1 MGLGNKPVDP
11 RLRLTVTRFTLLV
24 LAAALSVGL
33 VIWFAEPLWG
43 VIAVALAAAVVIV
56 LGSRQGVVIP
66 GNNPVPATE
75 PANAIRHELQSLL
88 EELSR
93 QGASQCQSGRQD
105 LDRVKD
111 LLAHAI
117 DQLVLSFNDMNHHI
131 QTQRNLALSIIDNMT
146 EEDRGTG
153 GVSFAE
159 FVMDTSKTM
168 GDFVDNTLN
177 TSKIAMGLV
186 ETMDVIDTEVQAIL
200 GILGEI
206 ESISKQTNLLALNAA
221 IEAARAGEAGRGFA
235 VVADEVRALSQRT
248 NLFSQQIRGRMDS
261 VHGSLSSANQSIY
274 SVASMDMNFALESKH
289 RVQATKTRISELNK
303 AMSNSARAINE
314 HAEQVASGVN
324 AAVTALQFQDMTSQ
338 LIGHAQAEMASVHD
352 IADQVSKTV
361 RQEADISQGL
371 ASARNLLRAQASSGK
386 DHAHPVKQ
394 ESMDSGDIE
403 LF

>member
-56 LGSRQGVVIP
+56 LGSRQGVAIP
-66 GNNPVPATE
+66 GNNPAPAAE

-289 RVQATKTRISELNK
+289 RVQATMTRISELNK

>member
-1 MGLGNKPVDP
+1 MSLGSTPIDP
-11 RLRLTVTRFTLLV
+11 GLRLTATRFILLV
-24 LAAALSVGL
+24 LVAALTVGL
-33 VIWFAEPLWG
+33 VIWLADPAWALLS
-43 VIAVALAAAVVIV
+43 VALVAAVVIF
-56 LGSRQGVVIP
+56 LGVRRGVASASDT
-66 GNNPVPATE
+66 PVPA
-75 PANAIRHELQSLL
+75 ADHAAAVRHELQSLL
-88 EELSR
+88 EEISR
-93 QGASQCQSGRQD
+93 LGASQCQSSGQD
-105 LDRVKD
+105 LERVKG
-111 LLAHAI
+111 LLAQAI
-117 DQLVLSFNDMNHHI
+117 DQLVASFNEMNHHI
-131 QTQRNLALSIIDNMT
+131 QTQRDLALSIIEGMT
-146 EEDRGTG
+146 EEERGQQ

-261 VHGSLSSANQSIY
+261 VHGSLNSANQSIY

-289 RVQATKTRISELNK
+289 RVQTTMTRIAEINK
-303 AMSNSARAINE
+303 AMSKAAREINE
-314 HAEQVASGVN
+314 HAGQVASGVN
-324 AAVTALQFQDMTSQ
+324 DAVVALQFQDLTTQ
-338 LIGHAQAEMASVHD
+338 LINHAQAGMASAHD
-352 IADQVSKTV
+352 IAGQVNKAIH
-361 RQEADISQGL
+361 QEADIGRGL
-371 ASARNLLRAQASSGK
+371 AGARTLLRSQATSGK
-386 DHAHPVKQ
+386 AQGHPVKQ
-394 ESMDSGDIE
+394 ESLNSGDIE

>member
-1 MGLGNKPVDP
+1 
-11 RLRLTVTRFTLLV
+11 
-24 LAAALSVGL
+24 
-33 VIWFAEPLWG
+33 
-43 VIAVALAAAVVIV
+43 
-56 LGSRQGVVIP
+56 
-66 GNNPVPATE
+66 
-75 PANAIRHELQSLL
+75 
-88 EELSR
+88 
-93 QGASQCQSGRQD
+93 
-105 LDRVKD
+105 
-111 LLAHAI
+111 
-117 DQLVLSFNDMNHHI
+117 
-131 QTQRNLALSIIDNMT
+131 
-146 EEDRGTG
+146 
-153 GVSFAE
+153 
-159 FVMDTSKTM
+159 
-168 GDFVDNTLN
+168 
-177 TSKIAMGLV
+177 
-186 ETMDVIDTEVQAIL
+186 
-200 GILGEI
+200 
-206 ESISKQTNLLALNAA
+206 
-221 IEAARAGEAGRGFA
+221 

-289 RVQATKTRISELNK
+289 RVQATMTRISELNK

-371 ASARNLLRAQASSGK
+371 VSARNLLRAQASSGK